1 MKFTLKCSN
10 EFNNSIDFEEQGTND
25 RVITYEFKTDYLPKI
40 LDEMCDFLKGCG
52 FIIDANQHLDF
63 ISTDEEPLISKDT
76 SLSAAEFLNGP
87 RNLSDVTENAN

>member
-1 MKFTLKCSN
+1 MMKFTLKCSN
-10 EFNNSIDFEEQGTND
+10 EFYEFNNNVDTAND

-76 SLSAAEFLNGP
+76 NLSAAEFLNGP
-87 RNLSDVTENAN
+87 RNLSDITENAN